1 MYVGILSDIVIIH
14 ITSTKELNINDVIS
28 DTDKHYIQY

>member
-1 MYVGILSDIVIIH
+1 MYFGILSDIVIIH
-14 ITSTKELNINDVIS
+14 ITRTKELNINDVIS